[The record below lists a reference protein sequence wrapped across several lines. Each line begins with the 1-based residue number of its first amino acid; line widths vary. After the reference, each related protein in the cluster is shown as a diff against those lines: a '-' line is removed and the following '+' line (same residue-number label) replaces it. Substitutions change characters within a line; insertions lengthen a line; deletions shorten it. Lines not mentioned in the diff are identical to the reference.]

1 MCIGSKK
8 NRFNLSLSVG
18 PKKDRFHMSFT
29 VGPKKN
35 RSVLFTEIYQYLTG
49 NLISLH

>member
-18 PKKDRFHMSFT
+18 PKKDRLHYITM
-29 VGPKKN
+29 
-35 RSVLFTEIYQYLTG
+35 VLKRTAVYCLLKYINT
-49 NLISLH
+49 